1 MPFGILADIVVLIHL
16 SFVLFAVLGAVLII
30 RYRWVIWLHL
40 PTVLW
45 AVWIEMS
52 GGICPLTPLENRLRL
67 KAGLGGYQG
76 DFVENYLLPVL
87 YPAGLTRGIQIL
99 LGAIVLIINLTIYA
113 YVWYSAKQKS
123 KQEKKIE

>member
-1 MPFGILADIVVLIHL
+1 MPYGILADIIVLIHL
-16 SFVLFAVLGAVLII
+16 SFVLFAVLGAILII
-30 RYRWVIWLHL
+30 RHRWVIWLHL

-87 YPAGLTRGIQIL
+87 YPAGLTREIQIL
-99 LGAIVLIINLTIYA
+99 LGAIVLIINLIIYA
-113 YVWYSAKQKS
+113 YVWYSAKQRNE
-123 KQEKKIE
+123 QEKKIE